1 MKHLKYLDS
10 ISTQIIKHLKYL
22 DPNLIQFM
30 KDLNLEQFYLLVNSH

>member
-1 MKHLKYLDS
+1 MKHFKYLDS
-10 ISTQIIKHLKYL
+10 NLTQTIKHLKYL